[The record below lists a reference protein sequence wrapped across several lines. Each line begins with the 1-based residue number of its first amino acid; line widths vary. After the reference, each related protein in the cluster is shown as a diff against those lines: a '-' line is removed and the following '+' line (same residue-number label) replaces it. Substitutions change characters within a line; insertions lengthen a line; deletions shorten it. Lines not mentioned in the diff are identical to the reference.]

1 MRAARGRGKMSSA
14 MPLDSYGVLAARA
27 LDTRREDGTDTPHYQ
42 LHLVDE
48 AGEHWRIAVN
58 VESQQAPSELLYLV
72 DDDFRHPLTALVAAL
87 PSGWKALPPS
97 PDGPNLD
104 FIRGNL
110 FERAAMRLLP
120 PSLAGPDNDLADLI
134 DRWCGRAAG
143 DPAATAYA
151 FGQRFGPEAGVVDKV
166 FGFEPANG
174 VHDIHMNQGNSGRFR
189 RDNGVRQ
196 DGGLLLRFPGEDRWV
211 AIFLAF
217 QSQAFHT
224 DDRTGDPLGPDGAP
238 EPAAAAVRIDAALVN
253 PAGPAPEAESVLLLN
268 ASPTQI
274 DLTGWKLADRAK
286 QTCDVPGGPLAPGDT
301 RRVAIAAPV
310 ALGNGGGTIT
320 LLDAGGLKVAGV
332 AYTAADADNE
342 GWTVT
347 F

>member
-1 MRAARGRGKMSSA
+1 
-14 MPLDSYGVLAARA
+14 MPLDHYGVLVARA

-48 AGEHWRIAVN
+48 PGGHWRIAVN

-72 DDDFRHPLTALVAAL
+72 DDDFDHPVIAQLGALGSGWHPLA
-87 PSGWKALPPS
+87 PS
-97 PDGPNLD
+97 PEGPNLD

-110 FERAAMRLLP
+110 FERAQMRLLP
-120 PSLAGPDNDLADLI
+120 PALAGPDNDLADLL
-134 DRWCGRAAG
+134 DHWCRRAIA

-151 FGQRFGPEAGVVDKV
+151 YGQRFGPEQGVEDKV

-196 DGGLLLRFPGEDRWV
+196 DGALILRFPAEDRWV

-224 DDRTGDPLGPDGAP
+224 DDRTGDPLGDDGAP
-238 EPAAAAVRIDAALVN
+238 LPEAAAVRIVAAMVN
-253 PAGPAPEAESVLLLN
+253 ATGPAPEAESVLLLN
-268 ASPTQI
+268 ASPAAV
-274 DLTGWKLADRAK
+274 DLTGWKIADRAK
-286 QTCDVPGGPLAPGDT
+286 QTGAVPGGPLAPGDT
-301 RRVAIAAPV
+301 RRVAVAAPV

-320 LLDAGGLKVAGV
+320 LLDAGGLKVSGV
-332 AYTAADADNE
+332 AYTASDAERE
-342 GWTVT
+342 GWTIT